1 MPFGRG
7 AKCRGRADAQAG
19 LGRGIATFS
28 INSRSA
34 QEIQHLLAEQNANVG
49 VTSVGSTRLDMEE
62 RGLESIVRA
71 SVHYYNTENEVER
84 FCRLISQLAGQ
95 R

>member
-1 MPFGRG
+1 MENV
-7 AKCRGRADAQAG
+7 KIHD
-19 LGRGIATFS
+19 LGYHRCGIVTFS

-34 QEIQHLLAEQNANVG
+34 QEIQHLLAEQKVNVS
-49 VTSVGSTRLDMEE
+49 VSSVGSTRLDMEE

-71 SVHYYNTENEVER
+71 SVHYYNTGDEVER